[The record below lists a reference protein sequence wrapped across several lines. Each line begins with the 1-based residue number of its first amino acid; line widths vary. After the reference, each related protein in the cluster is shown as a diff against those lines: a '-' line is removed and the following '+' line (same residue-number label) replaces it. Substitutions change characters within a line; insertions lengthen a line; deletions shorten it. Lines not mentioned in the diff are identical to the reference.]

1 MAEFFGEIFLFALA
15 FIWLCVASFQDIKK
29 REVANWLSFSLI
41 LFALAFR
48 ASYALLN
55 NNLWFFLNGLIGL
68 AMFYVL
74 ANIFYYGRLFAGG
87 DAKLLMA
94 IGVVLPIF
102 DSFLSNIAFI
112 LLFIFGFLAA
122 GSVYALVYTV
132 FLVLR
137 RKKEFAREMRMQLR
151 KNKVLFFWCLI
162 LAILVLIV
170 VLSFRERL
178 FFFFPVLIFLV
189 PFLYSY
195 AKAIEEA
202 CMIKNVKTSELTIGD
217 WLYKDVKAGRTI
229 IKKDWQ
235 GLDEKQIKLLRR
247 YKKNVMIKQGVP
259 FVPSFLI
266 AFIILVW
273 LRYSHFYSIL
283 LRIF

>member
-1 MAEFFGEIFLFALA
+1 MAEFFTEIFLFALA

-48 ASYALLN
+48 AFYALLN

-112 LLFIFGFLAA
+112 LIFIFGFLAA

-137 RKKEFAREMRMQLR
+137 RKKEFVKEIKAQFR
-151 KNKVLFFWCLI
+151 KNKMLFFVCFI
-162 LAILVLIV
+162 LAVLAFIAV
-170 VLSFRERL
+170 SFLDERL
-178 FFFFPVLIFLV
+178 FFIFPLLVFLV

-195 AKAIEEA
+195 AKAVEEA

-217 WLYKDVKAGRTI
+217 WLYKDVKAGRAI

-273 LRYSHFYSIL
+273 LRYSSFYSYIL
-283 LRIF
+283 YLF

>member
-1 MAEFFGEIFLFALA
+1 MAEFLGEIFLFALA
-15 FIWLCVASFQDIKK
+15 FIWLCVASLQDIKK

-48 ASYALLN
+48 AFYALLN
-55 NNLWFFLNGLIGL
+55 NNIWFLLNGLIGL

-74 ANIFYYGRLFAGG
+74 ANILYYGRLFAGG
-87 DAKLLMA
+87 DAKLLIA
-94 IGVVLPIF
+94 LGAVLPIL
-102 DSFLSNIAFI
+102 DYFLANMAF
-112 LLFIFGFLAA
+112 LLVFIFLFLAA
-122 GSVYALVYTV
+122 GSVYSLIYTV
-132 FLVLR
+132 FLVSR
-137 RKKEFAREMRMQLR
+137 RKKEFAKEFGGQFR
-151 KNKVLFFWCLI
+151 KNKMLFFVCFI
-162 LAILVLIV
+162 LAVLALISV
-170 VLSFRERL
+170 SFLDERL
-178 FFFFPVLIFLV
+178 FFIFPLLVFLI

-195 AKAIEEA
+195 AKAVEEA

-217 WLYKDVKAGRTI
+217 WLYKDAKAGRTI

-273 LRYSHFYSIL
+273 LRQSYLYAIL